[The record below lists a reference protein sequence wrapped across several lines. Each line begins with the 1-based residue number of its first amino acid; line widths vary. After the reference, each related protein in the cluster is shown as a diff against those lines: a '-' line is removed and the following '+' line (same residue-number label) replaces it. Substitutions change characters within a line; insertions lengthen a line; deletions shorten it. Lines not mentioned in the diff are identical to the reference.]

1 MGSSSEIQSTGA
13 TGRPGNR
20 RCTAELV
27 GAPGVPTTTRLGW
40 VLAPSYRRL
49 SVRMKL
55 ISDQDEVG
63 GWLVCP
69 DHSGPTLAFIWV
81 PGTAREL
88 QVGTICP
95 TMNLRAACG
104 RGEGLAIGLTINRQ
118 ALACFPSCGPPDH
131 PRLSQKV
138 ASLSSCPR

>member
-27 GAPGVPTTTRLGW
+27 GAPGVPTTTQAGLG
-40 VLAPSYRRL
+40 S
-49 SVRMKL
+49 STIIQTF
-55 ISDQDEVG
+55 ISQDEVG